1 LAYKEGQE
9 ISLITRN
16 DVNRT
21 SDFLKIAAAIYG
33 FKASTLL
40 LDGEVVVFRSERS
53 LPASLISVP
62 PRLG

>member
-1 LAYKEGQE
+1 MRRLAYKEGQE

-21 SDFLKIAAAIYG
+21 SDFLKIAAAISG

-40 LDGEVVVFRSERS
+40 LDGEVVVFDPKGVSRH
-53 LPASLISVP
+53 P
-62 PRLG
+62 